1 MLKRHIFSKHQVEK
15 HVPCPYC
22 DQLFLYVR
30 DNIFVWFHEKKI
42 FLVDPIL
49 LFFRIVTWKPILIV
63 LIKGLN
69 LFSITAKFATRDTW
83 RNTGMYLKKYL
94 HIYIYILSTVSLQI
108 LFYYIF
114 FLILSVQKCKQKHR
128 EKEREKTRTKD
139 SNLPYEKC
147 EIGSNWKCKFCSVE
161 LMLIKMKKVRLIT
174 NYENI

>member
-1 MLKRHIFSKHQVEK
+1 MEAHIDSAHKGVEPIQYHCEVCNK
-15 HVPCPYC
+15 GYMKKYR
-22 DQLFLYVR
+22 YV
-30 DNIFVWFHEKKI
+30 FKE
-42 FLVDPIL
+42 
-49 LFFRIVTWKPILIV
+49 
-63 LIKGLN
+63 
-69 LFSITAKFATRDTW
+69 
-83 RNTGMYLKKYL
+83 YL

-161 LMLIKMKKVRLIT
+161 LMLIKMKKVRLF
-174 NYENI
+174 NK

>member
-1 MLKRHIFSKHQVEK
+1 M
-15 HVPCPYC
+15 C
-22 DQLFLYVR
+22 DFT
-30 DNIFVWFHEKKI
+30 KKNF
-42 FLVDPIL
+42 FLVIPC
-49 LFFRIVTWKPILIV
+49 FFRIVTWKPILIV

-174 NYENI
+174 NY